1 MSLCRLARGVMSLV
15 FDAVEAVVY
24 LFDWSDPADKI
35 WADARDRLADT
46 EAEEEVTEPRDLAS
60 VRCACGAVITVT
72 KSPFIKSV
80 VGPCPGCGN
89 QFYVKI
95 DAKSSER
102 DCSPSGAP
110 GAGSATTGEP
120 NTVATAAKVPS
131 GSEIRAHSPE
141 GHLTSSPAPASAGD
155 EPPSR
160 SVPAPDVEREGMV
173 LDQSERNTLAWAL
186 RKFTTNASTL
196 ELASV
201 ATRGELLRLAQKLD
215 PAT

>member
-1 MSLCRLARGVMSLV
+1 MV
-15 FDAVEAVVY
+15 FDAVEAVMFA
-24 LFDWSDPADKI
+24 FDDPAERVFG
-35 WADARDRLADT
+35 DADRLADT

-131 GSEIRAHSPE
+131 GSEIRAHRPE
-141 GHLTSSPAPASAGD
+141 GNLAPSPASPSGD

-160 SVPAPDVEREGMV
+160 SVPAPDVEREGI
-173 LDQSERNTLAWAL
+173 QSLTPHDLYDAATAIRAKARNTADPNIAAEW
-186 RKFTTNASTL
+186 
-196 ELASV
+196 
-201 ATRGELLRLAQKLD
+201 GRLAEKFDAAFCLAVKD
-215 PAT
+215 AT